1 MLRPHRGRL
10 DWKGLAKHFAPG
22 PDKAKMHFDF
32 GFSTVQILW
41 TLTFAALL
49 VLLVV
54 LLGRDR
60 IKRYPW
66 FTASVA
72 LVAVRLLASRML
84 FGRLPSITL
93 SAIFITLADA
103 AALVGL
109 LVLVELA
116 RRAFLGAQRRT
127 WLVGILA
134 LLAVGAAV
142 LYFWGP
148 WPDRKTITLD
158 SYLAVLR
165 LMQLAAQKG
174 AMLVNVLTIELG
186 LLVVLLGRRFK
197 AGWRSHTQLIAIGLS
212 TVAIAQ
218 LAVQGAWQII
228 AMRAAPQTQSEYERI
243 LGLRDKLFNA
253 NSVIYVAVL
262 VWWIVWLWLDEPGA
276 AAGAATQI
284 PASAGVVEA
293 KADAPGKAE

>member
-1 MLRPHRGRL
+1 MR
-10 DWKGLAKHFAPG
+10 FN
-22 PDKAKMHFDF
+22 FDF
-32 GFSTVQILW
+32 TTAQVIW

-60 IKRYPW
+60 ARRFPW
-66 FTASVA
+66 FTVSIV
-72 LVAVRLLASRML
+72 LLTLQVLASRVL
-84 FGRLPSITL
+84 SGRMPQFTL
-93 SAIFITLADA
+93 QTIFITLADGT
-103 AALVGL
+103 ALVGV

-116 RRAFLGAQRRT
+116 RRAFPGAQRRT

-148 WPDRKTITLD
+148 WPDRKTITVD
-158 SYLAVLR
+158 SLLAVLR
-165 LMQLAAQKG
+165 LMQLVAQKG

-186 LLVVLLGRRFK
+186 LVVVLFGRRFK

-212 TVAIAQ
+212 TAAIAQ
-218 LAVQGAWQII
+218 LAVQGAWQTI
-228 AMRAAPQTQSEYERI
+228 AMRAAPQTQSEYERL

-253 NSVIYVAVL
+253 NSAIYVAVL
-262 VWWIVWLWLDEPGA
+262 VWWIVWLWLDEPVAA
-276 AAGAATQI
+276 AAGAAAQI

-293 KADAPGKAE
+293 KTDAPVEAE

>member
-1 MLRPHRGRL
+1 
-10 DWKGLAKHFAPG
+10 
-22 PDKAKMHFDF
+22 MHFDF

-109 LVLVELA
+109 LVLMELA